1 MDKYNPVLKMNVD
14 SEILENMLSNNN
26 SSVFGFNISG
36 ISLDHPIFGN
46 SPIYASDNFNDKYK
60 NYAPSCQY
68 KKWTIPEIDDLI
80 YMYDIGYSLKEMCNE
95 LLRTPKGIAAKLVRL
110 GKISYRGEILD
121 QQQIENGGA
130 VT

>member
-1 MDKYNPVLKMNVD
+1 
-14 SEILENMLSNNN
+14 
-26 SSVFGFNISG
+26 
-36 ISLDHPIFGN
+36 
-46 SPIYASDNFNDKYK
+46 
-60 NYAPSCQY
+60 
-68 KKWTIPEIDDLI
+68 
-80 YMYDIGYSLKEMCNE
+80 MYDIGYSLKEMCNE